1 MATLLYSMLPW
12 GVYGPPWDFI
22 ARLLRG
28 ELPQGL
34 LSAFWSYLEYFQI
47 GVEV

>member
-12 GVYGPPWDFI
+12 GLYGPPWDVF
-22 ARLLRG
+22 ARILRG
-28 ELPQGL
+28 QLSGFGL
-34 LSAFWSYLEYFQI
+34 SSLWSYLEYFQI